1 MKTMLKM
8 LVVAGCVTAML
19 SCGGGAGNRPN
30 GDSSVP
36 MVNDSTQY
44 RNNGS
49 DTAMRG
55 SDSTPIQ
62 HPDSSGKPLN
72 NMK

>member
-1 MKTMLKM
+1 MKKMLKM
-8 LVVAGCVTAML
+8 LPVCIAFGAVG
-19 SCGGGAGNRPN
+19 SCGGGAGNKPN

-49 DTAMRG
+49 DTMMRS
-55 SDSTPIQ
+55 SDSTPLV
-62 HPDSSGKPLN
+62 HPDSSRKP
-72 NMK
+72 MR